1 MFCLTRR
8 TDPPRKGCF
17 AAMNG
22 LSTAR
27 LRSSMHAP
35 GEGPRPTAMEIEG
48 REVLPGWGL
57 HPPQLR
63 VLPQPCVVFA
73 QKRRSAEKAFVGLGV
88 KRSGSLRFCAV
99 GTIRSDYA
107 GGAAGICRPAGARA
121 AGGSVNP
128 GSRPGLPSVAPPAL
142 GRGDST
148 TKRRRSVTV
157 SGVSTE
163 NVTPPRSCLVLRGFA
178 ASREI
183 SSSHDSIGQR
193 REDRRQ
199 TCRPRTPVRAQVWL
213 SHGIRRT
220 LPTEGDVSRSRFVQ
234 ELGKTEKR
242 SSTSSYNFCGRV

>member
-1 MFCLTRR
+1 VTRFLKKSFRKCPGAGFNPKAAVGLSTDFVPPLLRVFVCGSFPCMFCLTRSR
-8 TDPPRKGCF
+8 
-17 AAMNG
+17 
-22 LSTAR
+22 
-27 LRSSMHAP
+27 
-35 GEGPRPTAMEIEG
+35 EG

-183 SSSHDSIGQR
+183 SSSNEPPG
-193 REDRRQ
+193 
-199 TCRPRTPVRAQVWL
+199 
-213 SHGIRRT
+213 
-220 LPTEGDVSRSRFVQ
+220 
-234 ELGKTEKR
+234 
-242 SSTSSYNFCGRV
+242 TSACK